1 VRVVP
6 SKGLR
11 RSDRRKDRRSADVL
25 VPQMPYIRG
34 QMQTPS
40 SQQAVLLRPADTR
53 RVFCAMCEH
62 TEFVHGDVEARRC
75 LYSECGCGGFTLGA
89 VE

>member
-1 VRVVP
+1 
-6 SKGLR
+6 
-11 RSDRRKDRRSADVL
+11 
-25 VPQMPYIRG
+25 
-34 QMQTPS
+34 MQTPS